1 MTGSE
6 LEHQRE
12 DTLDAETFKRV
23 SGTPENYKLMLNF
36 YHKH

>member
-12 DTLDAETFKRV
+12 DNLDAETFKSIRN
-23 SGTPENYKLMLNF
+23 SWKLQAHASLLP
-36 YHKH
+36 